1 MLLAGQMSQ
10 KPYLVGITG
19 GSASGKTRFIKQLFK
34 SFPQDQICLISQ
46 DNYYKE
52 RHLQPKDPKGVENFD
67 LPESIDH
74 AHFAKDVAALS
85 RGETI
90 FKKEYTFNN
99 PSSEGKVLEIK
110 PAPILVVEGIFVFFI
125 EEIREQL
132 DLRLFIDAQEH
143 IKLKRRIKRDETERG
158 YGLNDVLYRY
168 EYHVAPTF
176 EKFIKPFMYEADFII
191 PNNRDF
197 SVALGVIVDFLK
209 TKVKN

>member
-1 MLLAGQMSQ
+1 
-10 KPYLVGITG
+10 
-19 GSASGKTRFIKQLFK
+19 
-34 SFPQDQICLISQ
+34 
-46 DNYYKE
+46 
-52 RHLQPKDPKGVENFD
+52 
-67 LPESIDH
+67 
-74 AHFAKDVAALS
+74 
-85 RGETI
+85 
-90 FKKEYTFNN
+90 
-99 PSSEGKVLEIK
+99 
-110 PAPILVVEGIFVFFI
+110 VEGIFVFFI